1 MHKSSKRLLAC
12 FGLLLLL
19 VGITAFYGP
28 SRQLEIRHARVIWV
42 ERPATEAIISWTTL
56 HAQGKESRV
65 LLDTRPGITAERFAL
80 AQRTVR
86 QGAITMTAEDREFTD
101 LPQGFYH
108 HAELKSLQPDTRYYF
123 RIQVDGQLSE
133 EYYFLTASQTD
144 KPVAFMW
151 GGDSRM
157 GGDKPRYAGLRP
169 HVDRQAMNRRI
180 RTLMEDNPEI
190 LAFVHGADYGS
201 TANWMHLYWWF
212 EDQELCKGRDGRILP
227 LVLSRG
233 NHDMQV
239 GFEENFYIGRPRSGS
254 GEGYYFGTQ
263 FSAQFH
269 LLTMNTE
276 ISVAGDQY
284 DWLEEALARERLRHR
299 WLVVNYHRPAYP
311 VHKDVNAAPFK
322 RVRDN
327 WVPLFERY
335 TIDLALESD
344 GHTLKRTLP
353 IRNNRPDESGIVY
366 IGEGGL
372 GVPQRVPDT
381 SRWFIQEPGF
391 ATSAHNVH
399 VLRATG
405 EKLHITAF
413 GMEGD
418 TLDHYSRVPR
428 KL

>member
-1 MHKSSKRLLAC
+1 
-12 FGLLLLL
+12 
-19 VGITAFYGP
+19 
-28 SRQLEIRHARVIWV
+28 
-42 ERPATEAIISWTTL
+42 
-56 HAQGKESRV
+56 
-65 LLDTRPGITAERFAL
+65 
-80 AQRTVR
+80 
-86 QGAITMTAEDREFTD
+86 
-101 LPQGFYH
+101 
-108 HAELKSLQPDTRYYF
+108 
-123 RIQVDGQLSE
+123 
-133 EYYFLTASQTD
+133 
-144 KPVAFMW
+144 
-151 GGDSRM
+151 
-157 GGDKPRYAGLRP
+157 
-169 HVDRQAMNRRI
+169 
-180 RTLMEDNPEI
+180 MEDNPEI

-212 EDQELCKGRDGRILP
+212 EDQELCKGSDGRILP
-227 LVLSRG
+227 LILSRG

-239 GFEENFYIGRPRSGS
+239 GFEENFYIGSPSSGS
-254 GEGYYFGTQ
+254 GSGYYFGTQ

-284 DWLEEALARERLRHR
+284 DWLEEALARERPRQR
-299 WLVVNYHRPAYP
+299 WLVANYHRPAYP

-327 WVPLFERY
+327 WVPLFERHN
-335 TIDLALESD
+335 IDLALESD

-353 IRNNRPDESGIVY
+353 IRNNKPDASGIVY

-399 VLRATG
+399 VLRADG
-405 EKLHITAF
+405 DRLQITAF

-428 KL
+428 TR